1 VSTRIDKSEDQWRA
15 ELSPEQFKV
24 LRKEATERAGTG
36 PLSFEKR
43 DGTYRCGGCHAEL
56 FSSEHKYESGTGW
69 PSFYDVAEGGEVGTR
84 SDRKLFMVRTE
95 VHCDACGGHLGHV
108 FDDGPQPTGKRY
120 CMNSAAMEFVPED
133 SDEAVPGAPDV
144 EG

>member
-1 VSTRIDKSEDQWRA
+1 MGTRIEKSEDQWRA
-15 ELSPEQFKV
+15 ELSPTQFKV

-36 PLSFEKR
+36 PLSYEER
-43 DGTYRCGGCHAEL
+43 DGAYRCAGCHAEL
-56 FSSEHKYESGTGW
+56 FSSEHKFESGTGW
-69 PSFYDVAEGGEVGTR
+69 PSFYDVAPDGQVGTR

-108 FDDGPQPTGKRY
+108 FDDGPQPTGQRY

-133 SDEAVPGAPDV
+133 SDEVVPGAPDTRA
-144 EG
+144 

>member
-1 VSTRIDKSEDQWRA
+1 MTNRVQKSDAEWKQ
-15 ELSPEQFKV
+15 ELSPTQYKV

-43 DGTYRCGGCHAEL
+43 GGTYRCGGCHTVL
-56 FSSEHKYESGTGW
+56 FDAAHKYESGTGW
-69 PSFYDVAEGGEVGTR
+69 PSFYDVHPDGEVGTKE
-84 SDRKLFMVRTE
+84 DRKLFMTRVE

-120 CMNSAAMEFVPED
+120 CMNSAAMEFVPEG
-133 SDEAVPGAPDV
+133 SDEVVPGAPDV
-144 EG
+144 G